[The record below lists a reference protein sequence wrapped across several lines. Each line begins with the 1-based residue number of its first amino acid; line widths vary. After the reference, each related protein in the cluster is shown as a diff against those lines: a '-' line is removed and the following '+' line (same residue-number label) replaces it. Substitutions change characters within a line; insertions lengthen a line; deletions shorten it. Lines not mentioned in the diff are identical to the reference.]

1 MQVRADDRRNDA
13 WRDSGACNPYSGVAR
28 TAGVDIPGGFESE
41 DLEEQRIAAL
51 FCHQFCPEWVRA
63 ACLAYAM
70 DTGDE
75 NYVYGGTTE
84 TERRHLLERR
94 RKDRQSAESWASGG
108 GHRSDVL

>member
-13 WRDSGACNPYSGVAR
+13 WRDSGACNPYSGVAKQ
-28 TAGVDIPGGFESE
+28 AGVAIPDGFESE
-41 DLEEQRIAAL
+41 DLEKQRIAAL
-51 FCHQFCPEWVRA
+51 FCHRHCPEWVRL
-63 ACLAYAM
+63 ACFAYAM

-94 RKDRQSAESWASGG
+94 RKDRTEAGQWTSGG
-108 GHRSDVL
+108 GTVSEVL

>member
-28 TAGVDIPGGFESE
+28 TAGGDIPRGFESE